1 MLLLLTL
8 LMAPIYLVCVT
19 AMPVPI
25 TRAAHLQPCNIQD
38 AVALCETPFE
48 VMPIPYPELLWPKS
62 KPKPKSKHTSRGS
75 KKQKVPT
82 PKAQIGS
89 VFDLVPVGGVQCAVM

>member
-8 LMAPIYLVCVT
+8 LMAPIYLVCVI

-38 AVALCETPFE
+38 AIALCETPFE

-62 KPKPKSKHTSRGS
+62 KPTSRRS